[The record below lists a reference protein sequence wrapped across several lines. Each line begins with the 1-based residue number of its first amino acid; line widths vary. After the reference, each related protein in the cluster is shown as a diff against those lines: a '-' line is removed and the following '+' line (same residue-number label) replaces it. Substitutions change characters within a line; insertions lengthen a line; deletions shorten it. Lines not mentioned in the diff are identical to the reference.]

1 MQIKA
6 RTPCFAQQ
14 SCKINPMQTL
24 DKLDRQILLV
34 PNRAHYSCF
43 IMITLLKHAS
53 VQDCKS
59 SFVLDRVKSAT
70 AVPL

>member
-1 MQIKA
+1 
-6 RTPCFAQQ
+6 
-14 SCKINPMQTL
+14 MQTL
-24 DKLDRQILLV
+24 DKLDRKILLV

-43 IMITLLKHAS
+43 TMITLLKHVS